1 MVKKLPILPERVRR
15 IRGSF
20 AFMEHR
26 LLQDGFLQLIT
37 HHEFIL
43 YTFLILVADRS
54 GLSYY
59 GYDKICMLLRLT
71 VDEYILARN
80 RLIELD
86 LIAFDGQLFQ
96 VLSLPETMPLDAA
109 RPLTTPEDM
118 HARDPAT
125 IQQMLK
131 GVFQHDRSSGCF

>member
-1 MVKKLPILPERVRR
+1 MVQKLPILPRRVRR
-15 IRGSF
+15 IGGSF

-26 LLQDGFLQLIT
+26 LLQEGFLQLLT

-43 YTFLILVADRS
+43 YTFLLLVADRN

-96 VLSLPETMPLDAA
+96 VLSLPESLPPNAA
-109 RPLTTPEDM
+109 RPLTTSEDM
-118 HARDPAT
+118 HQWDPAT

-131 GVFQHDRSSGCF
+131 GACSHA

>member
-1 MVKKLPILPERVRR
+1 
-15 IRGSF
+15 
-20 AFMEHR
+20 MEHR
-26 LLQDGFLQLIT
+26 LLQDGFLQLLT

-43 YTFLILVADRS
+43 YTFLILVADRI

-96 VLSLPETMPLDAA
+96 VLSLPESLPASAA

-118 HARDPAT
+118 RYQDPAT
-125 IQQMLK
+125 IQQLLHGAFK
-131 GVFQHDRSSGCF
+131 HD